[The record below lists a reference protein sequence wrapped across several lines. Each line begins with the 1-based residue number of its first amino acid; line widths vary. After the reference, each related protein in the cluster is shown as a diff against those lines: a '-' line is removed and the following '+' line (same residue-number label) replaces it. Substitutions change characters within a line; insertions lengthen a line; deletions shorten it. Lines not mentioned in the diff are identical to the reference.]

1 MKILVV
7 DDEPIVLTCCGRI
20 LEEQGH
26 AVLLVGSA
34 EAAMAAMAAEPCGVL
49 LVDIKMPGRDG
60 LDLVREIKQ
69 KWPET
74 SVLVMTGYS
83 TPATI
88 QETRTARADAF
99 IAKPFTPDELLEIL
113 NPILSKGG
121 RR

>member
-1 MKILVV
+1 MRILVV
-7 DDEPIVLTCCGRI
+7 DDEPVVLNCCGRI

-26 AVLLVGSA
+26 AVHLVGSA
-34 EAAMAAMAAEPCGVL
+34 EAAMAAMAAEPCEVL

-83 TPATI
+83 TPDTVR
-88 QETRTARADAF
+88 QTRLAKADAF
-99 IAKPFTPDELLEIL
+99 IAKPFTPDELLELL